1 MGKKIAKKLKNSKN
15 KNSENNELNNGEN
28 SNHTD
33 VLVDNFF
40 SKSFQKKLSEYYD
53 LFSEAI

>member
-1 MGKKIAKKLKNSKN
+1 MGKKIAKKLKNSKK
-15 KNSENNELNNGEN
+15 KNSENKELNNGEN
-28 SNHTD
+28 YNRTG
-33 VLVDNFF
+33 VLVDNLF